1 MQWLKPKNQIFY
13 VAGTMWWFIRLLL
26 ILSVHN
32 LFDFESYFHFP
43 FTHLFVWSFP
53 HILSSVFVPKA
64 RNLQWMCIYRRVS
77 PRLCVRSE
85 AFWEWM
91 KFVIDSVD
99 RLGFEWG
106 KEATCIACRVFI
118 FYVLLFSLDGNWFW
132 PLSIR
137 LNFYD

>member
-43 FTHLFVWSFP
+43 FTHYSCEVFP
-53 HILSSVFVPKA
+53 TYCHQFLCQKQEISSE
-64 RNLQWMCIYRRVS
+64 CVS
-77 PRLCVRSE
+77 IDVSAPGFVRSE

-106 KEATCIACRVFI
+106 KEAICIACRVFI

>member
-1 MQWLKPKNQIFY
+1 MIEAKKSNILCCWNNVMIYTAFINFVRPKF
-13 VAGTMWWFIRLLL
+13 VWFWILLSFS
-26 ILSVHN
+26 I
-32 LFDFESYFHFP
+32 YA
-43 FTHLFVWSFP
+43 LFVWSFP

>member
-43 FTHLFVWSFP
+43 FTHYSCEVFP
-53 HILSSVFVPKA
+53 TYCHQFLCQKQEIS
-64 RNLQWMCIYRRVS
+64 YRHVS

>member
-43 FTHLFVWSFP
+43 FTHYSCEVFP
-53 HILSSVFVPKA
+53 TYCHQFLCQKQEISSE
-64 RNLQWMCIYRRVS
+64 RVS